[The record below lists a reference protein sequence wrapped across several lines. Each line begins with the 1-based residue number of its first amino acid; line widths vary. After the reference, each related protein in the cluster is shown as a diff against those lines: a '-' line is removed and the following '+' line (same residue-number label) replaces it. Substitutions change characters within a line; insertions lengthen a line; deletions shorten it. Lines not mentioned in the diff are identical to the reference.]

1 MSPTDS
7 PKDGWKHRRR
17 IIYSTVTLAF
27 TMILV
32 AMFDFSDRIVS
43 SQLVI
48 GAVTLLSLTISS
60 YVFAATYED
69 TRTPYDDG
77 H

>member
-7 PKDGWKHRRR
+7 PKDGWKYRRR
-17 IIYSTVTLAF
+17 IIFSTVALSF
-27 TMILV
+27 TMIVV

-69 TRTPYDDG
+69 TRKPYDDG